1 MRLPGNLNFTPT
13 LKLTIVLISTNYIIN
28 HKILEE
34 RKKKNPHRYR
44 IIHDNR
50 SCCNAI
56 IDTTSAILTMQL
68 KKILND
74 DICISPRFNYFN
86 FSDIF
91 HIKSIEG
98 IHF

>member
-1 MRLPGNLNFTPT
+1 MGKFEFYTNFKVDNWVNIY
-13 LKLTIVLISTNYIIN
+13 KLYNKSQNIG
-28 HKILEE
+28 
-34 RKKKNPHRYR
+34 RKKEKKKPHRYR

-50 SCCNAI
+50 SYCNAI

-68 KKILND
+68 KKILDD

>member
-1 MRLPGNLNFTPT
+1 MRLWENLNFTPT
-13 LKLTIVLISTNYIIN
+13 LRLTIGLISTNYIKN
-28 HKILEE
+28 HKILQE
-34 RKKKNPHRYR
+34 RKKKTYRYR
-44 IIHDNR
+44 IIYDNR
-50 SCCNAI
+50 SFCNAI

-68 KKILND
+68 NKNLNG
-74 DICISPRFNYFN
+74 DICISPRFNFFK